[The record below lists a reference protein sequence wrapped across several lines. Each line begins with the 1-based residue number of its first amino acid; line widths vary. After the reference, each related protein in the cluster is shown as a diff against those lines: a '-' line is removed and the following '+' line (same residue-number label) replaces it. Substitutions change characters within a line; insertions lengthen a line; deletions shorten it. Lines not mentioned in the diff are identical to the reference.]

1 MNLDFGF
8 AFQLSCRK
16 RQGINNPT
24 TNKGGFIMKKQIAI
38 VCLVSLMVLAVIV
51 PELAWA
57 EEPKEIKI
65 GATIALS
72 GRFKGLVGTFDKLG
86 DEWAGLVNE
95 RGGIYVKEYGKKLP
109 IKFEVYDDASK
120 PENARK
126 FYEKMAT
133 DPSIS
138 FFMGPFSSFISN
150 AATTVAA
157 KHKIPMQMV
166 CANDSVLFETQNY
179 WRVGVLVPAE
189 DEWERLVSIYQKK
202 GGVKTFA
209 TVTMDTL
216 HNKGA
221 TKGFTAD
228 LKNAGFEV
236 VYAGI
241 APPPTKNFAPM
252 ITKLRKEK
260 PDVISIEALSPAFTI
275 GFLKQ
280 MREAGYKP
288 KEIIVGHVTKHVIQ
302 ALGEYSENITGLAYY
317 YEGDTQD
324 HKDFLEVTRRAGIT
338 WGEYMESG
346 IRFWAYTRI
355 KQAIE
360 TAGTLDRNKIMDTLW
375 KMKTQIMGRDS
386 FVTPK
391 GYGALPAWPCQVQGG
406 KFVSI
411 WPLERALKLHSYRQ

>member
-1 MNLDFGF
+1 
-8 AFQLSCRK
+8 
-16 RQGINNPT
+16 
-24 TNKGGFIMKKQIAI
+24 MKKQIVF
-38 VCLVSLMVLAVIV
+38 VCLAFLMALVIIA
-51 PELAWA
+51 PELSWA

-150 AATTVAA
+150 AAITVAA
-157 KHKIPMQMV
+157 KHKIPMQLG
-166 CANDSVLFETQNY
+166 CASDAVLYEKPNY
-179 WRVGVLVPAE
+179 WRVGSLVPAE
-189 DEWERLVSIYQKK
+189 DEWIHLVPIYKKK

-209 TVTMDTL
+209 TLTMDTL

-221 TKGFTAD
+221 TKGFEAE
-228 LKNAGFEV
+228 LKKNGFEV
-236 VYAGI
+236 VYSGI

-252 ITKLRKEK
+252 ITKIKQAN
-260 PDVISIEALSPAFTI
+260 PDVVCIEALSIGFSI

-280 MREAGYKP
+280 MREAGFKP
-288 KEIIVGHVTKHVIQ
+288 KEIIVGHVTKHVID
-302 ALGEYSENITGLAYY
+302 ALGPYSENITGLAYY
-317 YEGDTQD
+317 LEGDTQD
-324 HKDFLEVTRRAGIT
+324 HKDFLEVTRKTGIT
-338 WGEYMESG
+338 WGQFMESA
-346 IRFWAYTRI
+346 IYFWVYTRI

-360 TAGTLDRNKIMDTLW
+360 TAGTLDRKKIMETMWNMKTKIMDLDNYT
-375 KMKTQIMGRDS
+375 
-386 FVTPK
+386 TPE
-391 GYGALPAWPCQVQGG
+391 GYGTLGSYPCQVQQG
-406 KFVSI
+406 KLISI
-411 WPLERALKLHSYRQ
+411 WPLEKALKLHKYR

>member
-1 MNLDFGF
+1 MN
-8 AFQLSCRK
+8 
-16 RQGINNPT
+16 
-24 TNKGGFIMKKQIAI
+24 KKMFVIGLVFLMAAAI
-38 VCLVSLMVLAVIV
+38 IGPDLT
-51 PELAWA
+51 WA
-57 EEPKEIKI
+57 AEPKEIKI

-72 GRFKGLVGTFDKLG
+72 GRFKGIVGTFDKLG

-109 IKFEVYDDASK
+109 IKFEIYDDASK

-150 AATTVAA
+150 AAITVAG

-166 CANDSVLFETQNY
+166 CANDAVLFEKPNY
-179 WRVGVLVPAE
+179 WRVGTLIPAE
-189 DEWERLVSIYQKK
+189 GEWMHLVSIYKKK

-209 TVTMDTL
+209 TLSMDTL

-221 TKGFTAD
+221 MKGFEAD
-228 LKNAGFEV
+228 LKKNGFQV
-236 VYAGI
+236 VYSEI
-241 APPPTKNFAPM
+241 APPPTKNFVPM
-252 ITKLRKEK
+252 ITKLRKAN
-260 PDVISIEALSPAFTI
+260 PDVVCIEALSPAFTI

-280 MREAGYKP
+280 MREAGFKP
-288 KEIIVGHVTKHVIQ
+288 KEIIVGHVTKHVIA
-302 ALGEYSENITGLAYY
+302 ALGPYAENITGLAYY
-317 YEGDTQD
+317 VEGNSKD
-324 HKDFLEVTRRAGIT
+324 HKDYIEVTRRAGFT
-338 WGEYMESG
+338 WGEFMESA

-360 TAGTLDRNKIMDTLW
+360 IAGTLDRKKIMDTMW
-375 KMKTQIMGRDS
+375 NMKTQVMGMDS
-386 FVTPK
+386 FVTK
-391 GYGALPAWPCQVQGG
+391 EGYGALGSYPCQVQGG

-411 WPLERALKLHSYRQ
+411 WPLEKALKLHNFRK

>member
-1 MNLDFGF
+1 MNQKVIGF
-8 AFQLSCRK
+8 
-16 RQGINNPT
+16 
-24 TNKGGFIMKKQIAI
+24 
-38 VCLVSLMVLAVIV
+38 CLVFLMAVAIIG
-51 PELAWA
+51 PDLIRA

-72 GRFKGLVGTFDKLG
+72 GRFKGIVGTFDKLG

-109 IKFEVYDDASK
+109 IKFEIYDDASK

-133 DPSIS
+133 DPSIA

-150 AATTVAA
+150 AAITVAG

-166 CANDSVLFETQNY
+166 CANDAVLFRKPNY
-179 WRVGVLVPAE
+179 WRVGTLIPAE
-189 DEWERLVSIYQKK
+189 GEWVHLVSIYKKK

-209 TVTMDTL
+209 TLTMDTL

-221 TKGFTAD
+221 TNGFEAE
-228 LKNAGFEV
+228 LKESGFEV
-236 VYAGI
+236 VYSAI

-252 ITKLRKEK
+252 ITKLRKAK
-260 PDVISIEALSPAFTI
+260 PDVVCIEALSPAFTI

-288 KEIIVGHVTKHVIQ
+288 KEIIIGHITKHVID
-302 ALGEYSENITGLAYY
+302 ALGPYAESITGLAYY
-317 YEGDTQD
+317 VEGDTQD
-324 HKDFLEVTRRAGIT
+324 HKDFLEVTQRAGFT
-338 WGEYMESG
+338 WGEFMESG
-346 IRFWAYTRI
+346 IRWWAYTRI

-360 TAGTLDRNKIMDTLW
+360 LAGTLDRKKIMDTLW
-375 KMKTQIMGRDS
+375 NMKTQVMGMDS
-386 FVTPK
+386 YVTK
-391 GYGALPAWPCQVQGG
+391 QGYGALGSYPCQVQEG

-411 WPLERALKLHSYRQ
+411 WPLEKALKLHKYRKP

>member
-1 MNLDFGF
+1 M
-8 AFQLSCRK
+8 SK
-16 RQGINNPT
+16 KSIGI
-24 TNKGGFIMKKQIAI
+24 
-38 VCLVSLMVLAVIV
+38 CLVFLVTVAIIV
-51 PELAWA
+51 PDLTWA

-133 DPSIS
+133 DPSIA

-150 AATTVAA
+150 AAITVAG
-157 KHKIPMQMV
+157 KYQIPMQMV
-166 CANDSVLFETQNY
+166 EGNDAVLFEKPNY
-179 WRVGVLVPAE
+179 WRVGSLVPAE
-189 DEWERLVSIYQKK
+189 DEWERLVPLYKK
-202 GGVKTFA
+202 TGGVKTFA
-209 TVTMDTL
+209 TLTMDNL

-221 TKGFTAD
+221 TKGFEAD
-228 LKNAGFEV
+228 LKENGFEV
-236 VYAGI
+236 VYSEV

-252 ITKLRKEK
+252 ITKLRKAN
-260 PDVISIEALSPAFTI
+260 PDVVCIEALSTAFTI

-280 MREAGYKP
+280 MREAGFKP
-288 KEIIVGHVTKHVIQ
+288 KEIIVGHVTKNVID
-302 ALGEYSENITGLAYY
+302 ALGPYAENITGLAYY

-324 HKDFLEVTRRAGIT
+324 HQDYLEVLSRTGIT

-360 TAGTLDRNKIMDTLW
+360 AAGTLDRKKIMDTLW
-375 KMKTQIMGRDS
+375 NLKSKILGLDS
-386 FVTPK
+386 YVTK
-391 GYGALPAWPCQVQGG
+391 EGYGTLGAWPCQVQEGG
-406 KFVSI
+406 FISI
-411 WPLERALKLHSYRQ
+411 WPLDRAMKLHKFRQ

>member
-1 MNLDFGF
+1 
-8 AFQLSCRK
+8 
-16 RQGINNPT
+16 
-24 TNKGGFIMKKQIAI
+24 MKKKMTIICLAFLMTLAI
-38 VCLVSLMVLAVIV
+38 IGSDFT
-51 PELAWA
+51 WA
-57 EEPKEIKI
+57 GEPKEIKI

-72 GRFKGLVGTFDKLG
+72 GRFKGLVGNFDKLG
-86 DEWAGLVNE
+86 NEWAGLVNE

-109 IKFEVYDDASK
+109 IKFKVYDDASK

-150 AATTVAA
+150 AAITVAG

-166 CANDSVLFETQNY
+166 CANDSVLFRKPNH
-179 WRVGVLVPAE
+179 WRVGTLISAEGEWIHLVP
-189 DEWERLVSIYQKK
+189 IYKQK

-209 TVTMDTL
+209 TLTMDTL

-221 TKGFTAD
+221 INGFEAE
-228 LKNAGFEV
+228 LEENGFEV
-236 VYAGI
+236 VYSEI

-252 ITKLRKEK
+252 IIKLRRAK
-260 PDVISIEALSPAFTI
+260 PDVVAIEALSLAFTI

-288 KEIIVGHVTKHVIQ
+288 KEIIIGHITKHVID
-302 ALGEYSENITGLAYY
+302 ALGPYAENITGLAYY
-317 YEGDTQD
+317 VEGNTQD
-324 HKDFLEVTRRAGIT
+324 HKDFLEVTRRAGFT
-338 WGEYMESG
+338 WGEFMESA

-360 TAGTLDRNKIMDTLW
+360 RAGTLDRNKIMDTMW
-375 KMKTQIMGRDS
+375 NMKTQIMGMDS
-386 FVTPK
+386 YVTKK
-391 GYGALPAWPCQVQGG
+391 GYGALGSYPCQVQGG
-406 KFVSI
+406 ELISI
-411 WPLERALKLHSYRQ
+411 WPLEKALKKHKYRN

>member
-1 MNLDFGF
+1 MN
-8 AFQLSCRK
+8 
-16 RQGINNPT
+16 
-24 TNKGGFIMKKQIAI
+24 KKTIVVGLVFVMAVAI
-38 VCLVSLMVLAVIV
+38 IGPDLT
-51 PELAWA
+51 WA

-133 DPSIS
+133 DPSIA

-157 KHKIPMQMV
+157 KHQIPMQMV
-166 CANDSVLFETQNY
+166 CANDAVLFEKPNH
-179 WRVGVLVPAE
+179 WRVGSLVPAE
-189 DEWERLVSIYQKK
+189 DEWQWLVPIYKKK

-209 TVTMDTL
+209 TLSMDTL

-221 TKGFTAD
+221 TKGFEAD
-228 LKNAGFEV
+228 LKKAGFKV
-236 VYAGI
+236 VYSEI
-241 APPPTKNFAPM
+241 APPPTKNFVPM
-252 ITKLRKEK
+252 ITKLRKAK
-260 PDVISIEALSPAFTI
+260 PDVVCIEALSSAFTI

-280 MREAGYKP
+280 MREAGFKP
-288 KEIIVGHVTKHVIQ
+288 KEIIVGHVTKHVID
-302 ALGEYSENITGLAYY
+302 ALGPYAENITGLAYY
-317 YEGDTQD
+317 VEGDTQD
-324 HKDFLEVTRRAGIT
+324 HKDYLEVTRRAGFT
-338 WGEYMESG
+338 WGEFMESA

-355 KQAIE
+355 KQTIE
-360 TAGTLDRNKIMDTLW
+360 TAGTLDRKKIMETMW
-375 KMKTQIMGRDS
+375 NMKSKIMGLDS
-386 FVTPK
+386 YVTAE
-391 GYGALPAWPCQVQGG
+391 GYGALGSYPCQVQGG

-411 WPLERALKLHSYRQ
+411 WPLEKALKLHKYRKP